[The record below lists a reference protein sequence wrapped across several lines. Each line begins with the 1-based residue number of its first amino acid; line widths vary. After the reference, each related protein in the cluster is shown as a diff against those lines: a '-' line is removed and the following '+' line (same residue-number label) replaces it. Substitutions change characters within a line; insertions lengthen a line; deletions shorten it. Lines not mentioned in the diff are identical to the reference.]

1 MMGSA
6 ARKAIATMRREHT
19 GAFRTGVVGAKFA
32 KKHRA
37 KRAVRKRK
45 LRKSGKIKKWGPGN
59 PLWEWKQ
66 THTSHHT
73 RTATRHE

>member
-1 MMGSA
+1 MGSA
-6 ARKAIATMRREHT
+6 AAKKAIATMKRNRT

-37 KRAVRKRK
+37 KKAVRKRK

-66 THTSHHT
+66 KQKK
-73 RTATRHE
+73 